1 MYKKQYRPEI
11 DGLRALSV
19 VAVIIYH
26 AKINLFGIDIAPGG
40 FIGVDIFLVISGYL
54 ITSIIIKEINKTSNF
69 SFSNFYERRI
79 RRIIPALLFV
89 MILQFP
95 LAWYFLLPQEFIEYS
110 KSIIYSLSFV
120 SNYFFYYSGQIYD
133 ATDSLLSPFIH
144 TWSLSVEEQFYI
156 IFPLIFFL
164 SFKIFK
170 NQFFSIILFLF
181 ILSFISAEYGSR
193 NHPSFAFYSIHT
205 RVWELLLGSMMAYL
219 ELSRK
224 GLKKSQN
231 WFSKYSSNI
240 GLLLIIFSFLFY
252 NENIFHP
259 SFLTILPLMGVSFII
274 FFSNDETIS
283 YKILSLKPFVFTGLI
298 SYSLYLWHYPVFAFS
313 RISNFFEENF
323 FGQIFILIFI
333 ILLSVL
339 SYFVIEKPF
348 RNKNVIKK
356 KMLIFIITV
365 SVLFLIFLSFSVIK
379 NNGYKSRI
387 QPVIFN
393 EYEFSDRL
401 KSKDE
406 NGICFNRAKNFC
418 VKNENGNKTV
428 FLIGD
433 SLMDAISYDLE
444 KKVVSLGYRFAPL
457 TYSGCFFILDISTYN
472 KKTKKKTKCNEE
484 LQMKRLNMILKEK
497 NSIIVLGGHI
507 QKYLSEKDVKLVDNQ
522 YKYGDWHST
531 YLISKSDKEKR
542 LLTTLSKISKN
553 NIIILL
559 YPFPEVGYNLSQRIN
574 NIYKKNKNSFREKS
588 LMTIDYKLYTER
600 NKETFEIYDKIK
612 NPDIIKVYPH
622 KAFCNKEIKNKCVF
636 NELKNIYFYDEIHPS
651 GYGAHM
657 INQLILNKINK
668 LENVNN

>member
-1 MYKKQYRPEI
+1 MYKKQYRQEI

-26 AKINLFGIDIAPGG
+26 AKINLFGFEIIPGG
-40 FIGVDIFLVISGYL
+40 FIGVDVFLVISGYL

-110 KSIIYSLSFV
+110 RSIIYSLSFI

-133 ATDSLLSPFIH
+133 STDSLLSPFIH

-156 IFPLIFFL
+156 IFPLIFFV
-164 SFKIFK
+164 SFKFFK
-170 NQFFSIILFLF
+170 KYFFSIVSFLF
-181 ILSFISAEYGSR
+181 IISFILSEYGSR
-193 NHPSFAFYSIHT
+193 NYPSFTFYSLHT
-205 RVWELLLGSMMAYL
+205 RIWELLLGSLLAYL
-219 ELSRK
+219 EISKRNFK
-224 GLKKSQN
+224 NFQY
-231 WFSKYSSNI
+231 WFSKYLPNI

-274 FFSNDETIS
+274 FFSNKEIIS
-283 YKILSLKPFVFTGLI
+283 YKILTLKPIVFTGLI
-298 SYSLYLWHYPVFAFS
+298 SYSLYLWHYPIFAFS

-333 ILLSVL
+333 ILLSIF

-356 KMLIFIITV
+356 NV
-365 SVLFLIFLSFSVIK
+365 LIFLITTLVIFVISLNFSVVK
-379 NNGYKSRI
+379 NDGYTFRI
-387 QPVIFN
+387 QPIIFK
-393 EYEFSDRL
+393 EIDLSDRV
-401 KSKDE
+401 KSKDK
-406 NGICFNRAKNFC
+406 NGLCFNRTKNFC
-418 VKNENGNKTV
+418 IKNENGNRTV
-428 FLIGD
+428 YLIGD
-433 SLMDAISYDLE
+433 SIMDAISYDLE
-444 KKVVSLGYRFAPL
+444 KKVVSLGYRFVPL
-457 TYSGCFFILDISTYN
+457 THSGCFFILDISTYN
-472 KKTKKKTKCNEE
+472 KKTKKKTQCDEE
-484 LQMKRLNMILKEK
+484 FQTKRLNTIIKEK

-522 YKYGDWHST
+522 YKYEDWHST
-531 YLISKSDKEKR
+531 YFSSKSNKEEK
-542 LLTTLSKISKN
+542 LLTTLSKISQN
-553 NIIILL
+553 NIVILL
-559 YPFPEVGYNLSQRIN
+559 YPFPEVGYDLSQRIN
-574 NIYKKNKNSFREKS
+574 NIYKKNKKLFREKS
-588 LMTIDYKLYTER
+588 LMSIDYKLYTER

-612 NPDIIKVYPH
+612 NQNIIKVYPH
-622 KAFCNKEIKNKCVF
+622 KVFCNKKIKNKCVF

-651 GYGAHM
+651 GYGAHL

-668 LENVNN
+668 LDN